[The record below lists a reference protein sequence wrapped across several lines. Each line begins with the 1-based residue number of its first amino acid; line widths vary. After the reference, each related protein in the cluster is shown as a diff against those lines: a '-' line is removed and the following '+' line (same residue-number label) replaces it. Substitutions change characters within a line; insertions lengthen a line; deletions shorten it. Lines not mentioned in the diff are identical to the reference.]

1 MMALDAGK
9 DNIMRK
15 QYDNST
21 VSIGDYI
28 IVSWGATMT
37 LHDFYQVI
45 AINGRTQV
53 TVQSVEKEIVPD
65 DKPFC
70 NGARIKQPVNTYGA
84 MERHYVRRVNT
95 VNGEHYVIDFNK
107 YQHGFKIDD
116 VNHVYIENTCGN

>member
-1 MMALDAGK
+1 MMTLDAGK
-9 DNIMRK
+9 DDIMRR

-21 VSIGDYI
+21 VSIGDCI

-65 DKPFC
+65 GEPFR
-70 NGARIKQPVNTYGA
+70 NGVRIKQPVNTYGA
-84 MERHYVRRVNT
+84 MERIMSVV
-95 VNGEHYVIDFNK
+95 
-107 YQHGFKIDD
+107 
-116 VNHVYIENTCGN
+116 

>member
-1 MMALDAGK
+1 MITALWA
-9 DNIMRK
+9 
-15 QYDNST
+15 
-21 VSIGDYI
+21 
-28 IVSWGATMT
+28 
-37 LHDFYQVI
+37 
-45 AINGRTQV
+45 
-53 TVQSVEKEIVPD
+53 

-116 VNHVYIENTCGN
+116 VNHVYIENTCGNWLNDIYDNWFQLNMPYTWLHGWHRQWAWNDTYD

>member
-21 VSIGDYI
+21 VNIGDYI

-53 TVQSVEKEIVPD
+53 TVQSVEKEIVPSPH
-65 DKPFC
+65 PFER
-70 NGARIKQPVNTYGA
+70 GARIKQQANTYGA
-84 MERHYVRRVNT
+84 MERHYVRRENT

-107 YQHGFKIDD
+107 YQHGYKIDD

>member
-1 MMALDAGK
+1 MMALDTGRY
-9 DNIMRK
+9 NIMRK

-37 LHDFYQVI
+37 LHDFYQVNDI
-45 AINGRTQV
+45 QWTHAGYSAVSREGNRAV
-53 TVQSVEKEIVPD
+53 

-95 VNGEHYVIDFNK
+95 VNGEHYVIDYK